1 MHSVLTVLAALGM
14 AADPVPSPRASAE
27 SALVGSWRLVSN
39 EEHRA
44 DGSVTAVWGRSPG
57 GSLMY
62 QANGRM
68 AVQLMDPRRRNFA
81 SEDRV
86 AGTPEEVKQAF
97 AGYLAYF
104 GSFRVDEAAGVVIH
118 HVEGATF
125 PNLIGTEQRRLFVLS
140 GNRLTLTTPPLFRAG
155 RTSTYVLVWERE
167 P

>member
-14 AADPVPSPRASAE
+14 TAGAAASPSPNARA
-27 SALVGSWRLVSN
+27 ALLGSWRLVSN

-44 DGSVTAVWGRSPG
+44 DGSVTAVWGRSPA

-68 AVQLMDPRRRNFA
+68 AVQLMDPRRRSFA
-81 SEDRV
+81 SEDRA
-86 AGTPEEVKQAF
+86 AGTAEEVKEAF

-104 GSFRVDEAAGVVIH
+104 GSFRVDEAAGVVVH

-140 GNRLTLTTPPLFRAG
+140 GNRLTLTTPPLFRNG